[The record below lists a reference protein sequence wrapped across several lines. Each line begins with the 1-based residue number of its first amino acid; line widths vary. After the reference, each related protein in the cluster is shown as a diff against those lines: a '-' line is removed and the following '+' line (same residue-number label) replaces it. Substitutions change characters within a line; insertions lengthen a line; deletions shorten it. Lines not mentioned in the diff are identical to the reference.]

1 MLFSTHPTYYPS
13 KFMLILTQK
22 KIKTKKSIRKNQN
35 KRHTEK
41 NKTSFKIVKS
51 SWDIFKFNLVTI

>member
-13 KFMLILTQK
+13 KFMLILTRK

-41 NKTSFKIVKS
+41 NKTSFKIVKN
-51 SWDIFKFNLVTI
+51 SWDIFKFNLVSI